1 MALVKGICKNFGECD
16 LADNKEIQEVDK
28 TNFVCEECGKPL
40 HPVDGEGSGGGK
52 TPGGGPNMK
61 LIGIIAAALVI
72 LAGVV
77 FGVYSLFGG
86 TKIDK
91 IIVDK
96 DVLSLNVGQSDVIKA
111 SAVDKEGKVIMDA
124 NLVYKWIADDQ
135 QVASVTQNGQVTALK
150 EGKTSITVKVA
161 DNEKLFAICQVEVKD
176 TISVEEDLTESSDKV
191 DKINNKNGEEKG
203 ERGEEPGPI
212 EPKPGPKVS
221 WGKYEGPANGLGGTI
236 TVTRSYSLDLHDNG
250 EPLEL
255 SPGDEIQQTKFTNG
269 ELRGGVWVHNGSR
282 RSFTR

>member
-40 HPVDGEGSGGGK
+40 HPVDGDGGGGGK

-61 LIGIIAAALVI
+61 LIAIIAAALVVMG
-72 LAGVV
+72 GVG
-77 FGVYSLFGG
+77 FGIYSLFGDSK
-86 TKIDK
+86 TEEPIA
-91 IIVDK
+91 VPQTELK
-96 DVLSLNVGQSDVIKA
+96 DSESTDSTTSQTPSSTTEKEEKA
-111 SAVDKEGKVIMDA
+111 SDKK
-124 NLVYKWIADDQ
+124 KDDTDKP
-135 QVASVTQNGQVTALK
+135 VTPPVTQPVMPA
-150 EGKTSITVKVA
+150 
-161 DNEKLFAICQVEVKD
+161 
-176 TISVEEDLTESSDKV
+176 
-191 DKINNKNGEEKG
+191 
-203 ERGEEPGPI
+203 
-212 EPKPGPKVS
+212 GPKVS

-236 TVTRSYSLDLHDNG
+236 TVTRSYSLDLHDDG

>member
-40 HPVDGEGSGGGK
+40 HPVDGDGGGGGK

-61 LIGIIAAALVI
+61 LIAIIAAALVV
-72 LAGVV
+72 LGGGG
-77 FGVYSLFGG
+77 FGIYSLFGDSK
-86 TKIDK
+86 TEEPIA
-91 IIVDK
+91 VPQTEVK
-96 DVLSLNVGQSDVIKA
+96 DSVSTDSVTSQTPSSTTEKEEKA
-111 SAVDKEGKVIMDA
+111 SDKK
-124 NLVYKWIADDQ
+124 KDDTDKP
-135 QVASVTQNGQVTALK
+135 VTPSVTQPVTPA
-150 EGKTSITVKVA
+150 
-161 DNEKLFAICQVEVKD
+161 
-176 TISVEEDLTESSDKV
+176 
-191 DKINNKNGEEKG
+191 
-203 ERGEEPGPI
+203 
-212 EPKPGPKVS
+212 GPKVS

-236 TVTRSYSLDLHDNG
+236 TVTRSYSLDLHDDG

-255 SPGDEIQQTKFTNG
+255 APGDEIQQTKFTNG

>member
-40 HPVDGEGSGGGK
+40 HPVDGDGGGGGK

-61 LIGIIAAALVI
+61 LIAIIAAALVV
-72 LAGVV
+72 LGGAG
-77 FGVYSLFGG
+77 FGIYSLFGDSK
-86 TKIDK
+86 TEEPIA
-91 IIVDK
+91 VPQTEVK
-96 DVLSLNVGQSDVIKA
+96 DSVSTDSVTSQTPSSTTEKEEKA
-111 SAVDKEGKVIMDA
+111 SDKK
-124 NLVYKWIADDQ
+124 KDDTDKP
-135 QVASVTQNGQVTALK
+135 VTPSVTQPVTPA
-150 EGKTSITVKVA
+150 
-161 DNEKLFAICQVEVKD
+161 
-176 TISVEEDLTESSDKV
+176 
-191 DKINNKNGEEKG
+191 
-203 ERGEEPGPI
+203 
-212 EPKPGPKVS
+212 GPKVS

-236 TVTRSYSLDLHDNG
+236 TVTRSYSLDLHDDG

-255 SPGDEIQQTKFTNG
+255 APGDEIQQTKFTNG

>member
-40 HPVDGEGSGGGK
+40 HPVDGDGGGGGK

-77 FGVYSLFGG
+77 FCVYSLFGG
-86 TKIDK
+86 TKIEK

-96 DVLSLNVGQSDVIKA
+96 NVLSLNVGQSDIIKA
-111 SAVDKEGKVIMDA
+111 SAVDKEGEVIMDA
-124 NLVYKWIADDQ
+124 NIIYNWIAEDK
-135 QVASVTQNGQVTALK
+135 QVASVTQEGKATALK
-150 EGKTSITVKVA
+150 EGKTLITVKVA
-161 DNEKLFAICQVEVKD
+161 DDEKLFAICQVEVKD
-176 TISVEEDLTESSDKV
+176 TISAKEDPTESSDKDHKEEI
-191 DKINNKNGEEKG
+191 DKKKG
-203 ERGEEPGPI
+203 EDEGKPRPI
-212 EPKPGPKVS
+212 RPEPGPKVS

>member
-176 TISVEEDLTESSDKV
+176 TISVKEDPTESPDKGKEEDGV
-191 DKINNKNGEEKG
+191 DEEKP
-203 ERGEEPGPI
+203 RPI
-212 EPKPGPKVS
+212 VPESGPKVS
-221 WGKYEGPANGLGGTI
+221 WGKYEGPGNGLGGTI